1 MVLYVKERIL
11 VLTAVDVYID
21 MIVVNTSKKGSCP
34 SLATRQLP
42 GLIN

>member
-34 SLATRQLP
+34 KFSDSTTPR
-42 GLIN
+42 IN